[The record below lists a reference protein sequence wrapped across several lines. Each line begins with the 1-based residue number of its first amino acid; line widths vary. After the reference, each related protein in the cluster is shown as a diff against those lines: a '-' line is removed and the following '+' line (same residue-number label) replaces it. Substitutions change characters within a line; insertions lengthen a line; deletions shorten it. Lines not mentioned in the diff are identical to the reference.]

1 MKTLR
6 LLSISLLL
14 PLVLAGC
21 YVDSGRTAKSDT
33 EGYEQ
38 YTNKTI
44 NVSLLTPKGWES
56 EVGIGGVYTL
66 TMPGSDGGQIYVMSS
81 PAGHLIEEGT
91 SATLEEYKKF
101 RLSQMT
107 EEYIGPELDVSTSKS
122 SLAGN
127 DAYETR
133 YSYKPEGDNRK
144 WFVREVFTV
153 ADGKVYQIQSYA
165 RGNVAPE
172 FHTTFDTMKD
182 SYRILN

>member
-1 MKTLR
+1 
-6 LLSISLLL
+6 
-14 PLVLAGC
+14 
-21 YVDSGRTAKSDT
+21 RTAKSDT
-33 EGYEQ
+33 EGYDQ
-38 YTNKTI
+38 YTNKTL

-56 EVGIGGVYTL
+56 SVGIGGVYTL
-66 TMPGSDGGQIYVMSS
+66 TMPGSDGAQIYVMSS
-81 PAGHLIEEGT
+81 PVEHLMGEGASPST
-91 SATLEEYKKF
+91 TRLEEYKKF

-107 EEYIGPELDVSTSKS
+107 EEYIGPELEFSTQKS
-122 SLAGN
+122 SLSGN

-133 YSYKPEGDNRK
+133 YAYKPEGDSRK

-172 FHTTFDTMKD
+172 FQNTFETMID